1 MDSMIYVLF
10 IAVIIPLLLTVF
22 IVEKKSRLPMAFFII
37 GIFSSAFVSEINGLL
52 YGVLDIPMQ
61 EFVLRV
67 TPITEE
73 VVKVIP
79 ILLYALM
86 VSDDRDTLVTIS
98 MISGIGFAVLENAY
112 VLLQSIE
119 SFSLL
124 TAIVRGFGTGLMH
137 GMCTLLVGFGI
148 SFVRKQRKIFGAG
161 LFALLS
167 LAITYHALFNM
178 LIQSRLLIL
187 GALLPMLT
195 YVPFFLKRNLGKKQ
209 EGKVVKKS

>member
-52 YGVLDIPMQ
+52 YSVLDIPMQ

>member
-22 IVEKKSRLPMAFFII
+22 IVERKSRLPMAFFII

>member
-86 VSDDRDTLVTIS
+86 VSDDRDTLVSIS

>member
-86 VSDDRDTLVTIS
+86 VSDDRDTLVSIS

-187 GALLPMLT
+187 GALFPMLT